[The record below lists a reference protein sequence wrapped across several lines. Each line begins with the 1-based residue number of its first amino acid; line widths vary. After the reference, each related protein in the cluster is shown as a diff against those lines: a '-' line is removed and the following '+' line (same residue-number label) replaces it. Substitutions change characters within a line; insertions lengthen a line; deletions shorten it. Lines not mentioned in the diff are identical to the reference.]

1 MPLAEY
7 DRRRREVETRSRAL
21 ERQEQ
26 ELAGDV
32 ERQGDA
38 AKLAAHADA
47 FCRRVRE
54 GLAEA
59 DFARKRA
66 LLELLVD
73 RVIVADG
80 AVEIRYVIPT
90 GPSGE
95 REPFCR
101 LRTDYLRLVPPLAR
115 PRPARRPVGAGGA
128 PPAPRDRL
136 GPRPTLGVVGRR
148 RSPTREV
155 YRRPRPPRGYDA
167 AKRTV
172 GRERVALVDAEGH
185 QLAVA
190 AVPA

>member
-101 LRTDYLRLVPPLAR
+101 LRTDYLRLVPALAR
-115 PRPARRPVGAGGA
+115 AGPVRRPAAGRGA
-128 PPAPRDRL
+128 PPAAQGREAAGADA
-136 GPRPTLGVVGRR
+136 GPRRPAGGEVHRRERPARLRRRQEGARAQAGRPGRR
-148 RSPTREV
+148 RGALARG
-155 YRRPRPPRGYDA
+155 RRRAG
-167 AKRTV
+167 
-172 GRERVALVDAEGH
+172 L
-185 QLAVA
+185 
-190 AVPA
+190 